1 MLVQSKFNVPFSGGL
16 SSYSAFLLVL
26 AAYDRCQYSDMAAN
40 MARRGGHH
48 SWSHGSNLNEAD
60 GSLHGTADIES
71 GQGYG
76 SSGRIISEGEVL
88 IHFLALYSTPNVG
101 FQSSSQGIGKHC
113 CAVELLI

>member
-1 MLVQSKFNVPFSGGL
+1 
-16 SSYSAFLLVL
+16 
-26 AAYDRCQYSDMAAN
+26 MAAN

-48 SWSHGSNLNEAD
+48 SWSHGSNLNEVD
-60 GSLHGTADIES
+60 GGLHGTADIES

-76 SSGRIISEGEVL
+76 SSGRTVSEGEVL

-113 CAVELLI
+113 CRTHRYLNAAYNNLMSIFHTDPLPSTTYSSKSH